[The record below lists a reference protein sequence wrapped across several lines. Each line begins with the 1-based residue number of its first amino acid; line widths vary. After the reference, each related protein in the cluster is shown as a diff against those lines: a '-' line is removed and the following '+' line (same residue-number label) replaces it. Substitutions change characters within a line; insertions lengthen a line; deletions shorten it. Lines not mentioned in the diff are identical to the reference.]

1 MKSPSADPAPDSGA
15 PVRTAHSAEN
25 ALGEAPAS
33 VGVLIVDD
41 QEMVRGLCQQVM
53 ESLGYRP
60 YLAES
65 GAQALELLER
75 HPVDIVIADLKMP
88 AMSGIELLERIKA
101 RHPRV
106 EVVIM
111 TGYASVP
118 SAVQAMKLGAADY
131 IVKPFGSEEM
141 KRLVERLVRT
151 LDLKDENRF
160 LKERLRSRQSFGKL
174 VGQSQ
179 QMQLAFKLIQRV
191 ASSRVPVFIMGESG
205 TGKELVARSIHE
217 SGPWRDKPFVPVD
230 CGALVPTLIE
240 SELFG
245 YVRGAFTGA
254 VRNKQGLL
262 ESADDG
268 TLFLDEV
275 AELPVELQTRLLR
288 AIQEKEYKPVGSTRR
303 IPFTA
308 RIIAATNRDL
318 QTAIQQGSFRKDLY
332 FRLNVVSITL
342 PPLRERRADIPL
354 LAEQILRDL
363 VARRGNRKAAWALS
377 SEALDRLLAYDWP
390 GNVREL
396 ENCLERAMTL
406 GSGPL
411 IQPSDLPS
419 GVQAPPTRTDGSP
432 ESVIP
437 LEEMERQAILRALAS
452 AGGDKM
458 LASRL
463 LRIGKTTLYRK
474 LRKYQKPS

>member
-1 MKSPSADPAPDSGA
+1 MGDQQ
-15 PVRTAHSAEN
+15 T
-25 ALGEAPAS
+25 

-41 QEMVRGLCQQVM
+41 QEMVRDLCQKVV

-60 YLAES
+60 FLAES
-65 GAQALELLER
+65 GSQALEFLDR
-75 HPVDIVIADLKMP
+75 NSVDVVIADLKMP
-88 AMSGIELLERIKA
+88 GMSGIELLDQIKA
-101 RHPRV
+101 RNARV

-118 SAVQAMKLGAADY
+118 SAVQAMKLGASDY
-131 IVKPFGSEEM
+131 IVKPFGSEQM
-141 KRLVERLVRT
+141 RLLIERLART
-151 LDLKDENRF
+151 LDLKDENRY
-160 LKERLRSRQSFGKL
+160 LRERLRSRQSFGKM

-179 QMQLAFKLIQRV
+179 QMQHAFKLIQRV
-191 ASSRVPVFIMGESG
+191 APSRSPVLILGETG

-217 SGPWRDKPFVPVD
+217 SGPWRNKPFVPVD

-254 VRNKQGLL
+254 VRSKLGLL
-262 ESADDG
+262 ETADEG

-288 AIQEKEYKPVGSTRR
+288 AIQEKEFKPVGSTKR
-303 IPFTA
+303 IPFSA
-308 RIIAATNRDL
+308 RIIAATNRNL
-318 QTAIQQGSFRKDLY
+318 QAAIQQGGFRKDLY

-342 PPLRERRADIPL
+342 PPLRERKADIPL
-354 LAEQILRDL
+354 LAEQILRGFSS
-363 VARRGNRKAAWALS
+363 AQRGDRGKTRFVLS

-396 ENCLERAMTL
+396 ENCLERAVTL
-406 GSGPL
+406 GSGP
-411 IQPSDLPS
+411 IIGTSDLPS
-419 GVQAPPTRTDGSP
+419 NVQVPPFIGSDGFP

-437 LEEMERQAILRALAS
+437 LEEMERQAILRALAG
-452 AGGDKM
+452 AGGDKL
-458 LASRL
+458 LAARL
-463 LRIGKTTLYRK
+463 LGIGKTTLYRK
-474 LRKYQKPS
+474 LRKYEQKA